1 MFHNDSW
8 FEEMINNRNKGYV
21 VDMNWS
27 PDGSKICIAYDDG
40 NVIVGSVEGSR
51 LWGKQFD
58 HELYNMTWSPDSSL
72 LLFGTDKGEVKIY
85 DSQGNY
91 IH

>member
-1 MFHNDSW
+1 MFHNDNW
-8 FEEMINNRNKGYV
+8 FEEMINNRNKGTV
-21 VDMNWS
+21 VDMQWS

-51 LWGKQFD
+51 LWGKSID
-58 HELYNMTWSPDSSL
+58 HEIFSISWSPDSSL
-72 LLFGTDKGEVKIY
+72 ILMQTPRGEVKIY
-85 DSQGNY
+85 DCVGNY

>member
-1 MFHNDSW
+1 MFHNDGW
-8 FEEMINNRNKGYV
+8 FEEMINNRNKGFV

-27 PDGSKICIAYDDG
+27 PDGTKICIVYDDG

-58 HELYNMTWSPDSSL
+58 HELFNMTWSPDSSI
-72 LLFGTDKGEVKIY
+72 LLFGTEKGEVKIY
-85 DSQGNY
+85 DC
-91 IH
+91 